1 MGALI
6 AATRMK
12 GNCMNITSKRVSEG
26 KNKMSVL
33 NAVRAKLVHRMFAMI
48 KNNKFY
54 EKEYQNALASTIRIN
69 GKG

>member
-12 GNCMNITSKRVSEG
+12 GELHEYYLKKVSEG

-33 NAVRAKLVHRMFAMI
+33 NALRAKLVHRMFAKI

-54 EKEYQNALASTIRIN
+54 EKEYQNALA
-69 GKG
+69 